1 MFTWQEFPSFT
12 FKWVP
17 GIIFSTLF
25 LPSDYLIIV
34 LLLAYRIAVYNNFHR
49 LKLIIFQVS
58 DTHSRHNVNSC
69 DSQQFFFPFF
79 LLLPPLQ
86 THLSTRIIL
95 NMIFL
100 RIIHVLLHCVSKIDR
115 PIIILTVRGLIS
127 LSIRVSQI
135 DHSHL
140 RAMSTRKKHNS
151 LFLSLCPLPLSFE
164 KEFFFVFDMRIRRKT
179 ALNTLLTRAFIL
191 VTNNVIESRSWDRRA
206 TGSALPVFVLLRSP
220 SRRNLDRKR
229 CAQTIAESSMEMQ
242 TNLK

>member
-1 MFTWQEFPSFT
+1 M
-12 FKWVP
+12 
-17 GIIFSTLF
+17 L
-25 LPSDYLIIV
+25 
-34 LLLAYRIAVYNNFHR
+34 
-49 LKLIIFQVS
+49 

-69 DSQQFFFPFF
+69 NSQQFFFPFSSPI
-79 LLLPPLQ
+79 PPHPNTSLDKNYS
-86 THLSTRIIL
+86 HL
-95 NMIFL
+95 MIFL
-100 RIIHVLLHCVSKIDR
+100 RIIQVLHCVSKIDR

-135 DHSHL
+135 DHSH

-151 LFLSLCPLPLSFE
+151 LSLSLPPSLFRERVLPYSHIEYEE
-164 KEFFFVFDMRIRRKT
+164 KQS
-179 ALNTLLTRAFIL
+179 LNTLLTRAFIL

-242 TNLK
+242 TNLKWPCFVTLREVSSDDNA